1 MAVEKITIA
10 ELDID
15 VNALIKSTAE
25 VKATI
30 DSLKKAQKEL
40 EKQGDTNSEQWVQN
54 AADLK
59 TLNSA
64 YASNLKA
71 IADSTNAQAEAANR
85 TQLIALALQSEVT
98 SIREAREQNSLLNK
112 LRNDTNVT
120 TAEGKAELD
129 ALNKKLDENN
139 AFIKENADAYLQQK
153 INIGNYSESIKEALG
168 ELNLFNGGFSG
179 FIERSQEAGGVGNL
193 VTNSLK
199 GITQGIIGM
208 TRAALAFL
216 ATPIGAVIGAI
227 GLALGL
233 LVNYLKSTQGG
244 IDAVNSV
251 LRPLQAVLTAVGS
264 VVAKVGEALFN
275 AFTSPKKAITDLFNF
290 VSKNIMPV
298 FKGFSNILIGIAT
311 LDFSKIKEGAK
322 QTADGVS
329 NIADNVKKSAQDTAK
344 FFDEAIKKGQEI
356 DRLKKQIE
364 RSELDYQ
371 RAQIKTNDQLDELEL
386 IVKNTSLSFKE
397 RAKAAEEQIRLTE
410 ELSQKE
416 QAIVEAKIKALKL
429 EQSLK
434 DAKQLTIE
442 EQQKL
447 VDLEKELDEAQ
458 DRGLNARIEKS
469 RVLAGLAKEQREEAE
484 KAAKEAEAARQK
496 ALDDALAK
504 TKAELDLFLSSQGVK
519 VKSIEDQLKIAE
531 RVYQQEL
538 KIAQQTFD
546 ASEKTEADKLALQTE
561 QNEARNKLLQ
571 SQTDI
576 VIANAERELEIFK
589 QNNQSKLDAQK
600 FLNDESVKL
609 EQDRLNAIA
618 QEQRDFAQLQLE
630 QGVID
635 QTAYNLAINQVNSE
649 NQAALDALAEQKK
662 QADKEKAA
670 IDLEN
675 ERAARAQESIN
686 IFAERQAELD
696 AGLKQELE
704 AAEKSGADKQKIREK
719 YKNLQK
725 KLDND
730 LVDFEKQQIRE
741 IADLTMGIF
750 KENTVAYKAAATAKV
765 LLDTIE
771 KFNVAKNTGFALA
784 ANPLTASLA
793 PNAFLQAGLIAAGG
807 AVQIGKIAGVKFE
820 KGGTQL
826 VGGNRHAQGGTK
838 FIGSDGTAFEAE
850 KGELIGVLNR
860 NASAQFMA
868 FNNAFGKR
876 GEVGTSYLANGGIV
890 ARGMDSGVNDLEQLA
905 VLTANAITQ
914 MPAPIV
920 TVEDINSVASRVNV
934 IENGANF

>member
-15 VNALIKSTAE
+15 VNALLKSTAE

-59 TLNSA
+59 VLNSA

-208 TRAALAFL
+208 TRASLAFL

-322 QTADGVS
+322 QTADGVG

-538 KIAQQTFD
+538 KIAKQTFD
-546 ASEKTEADKLALQTE
+546 ASEKTEADKLALQTQ

-635 QTAYNLAINQVNSE
+635 QTAYNLAINQVNAE

-675 ERAARAQESIN
+675 ERAAGEQRFLDEFAIRERQIEEQRAQEIAAAEKNGADVEKIN
-686 IFAERQAELD
+686 KKFNAQLVALD
-696 AGLKQELE
+696 KQKEIAKIDNTRNALNTIQGLASQFFGDSKALNSAIALADTLLSVQKAYLSQFLPVPTPDSPARGTAAGLKALGFGL
-704 AAEKSGADKQKIREK
+704 A
-719 YKNLQK
+719 
-725 KLDND
+725 
-730 LVDFEKQQIRE
+730 
-741 IADLTMGIF
+741 
-750 KENTVAYKAAATAKV
+750 
-765 LLDTIE
+765 
-771 KFNVAKNTGFALA
+771 NVAKIQG
-784 ANPLTASLA
+784 
-793 PNAFLQAGLIAAGG
+793 I
-807 AVQIGKIAGVKFE
+807 KFE

-838 FIGSDGTAFEAE
+838 FVGSDGTAFEAE

-876 GEVGTSYLANGGIV
+876 GQVGTSYLANGGIV

-920 TVEDINSVASRVNV
+920 TVEDINSTANRVNV